1 MEDPRSI
8 TVTARKTRRESVSGR
23 KGCPVDGTELNVKND
38 RGGTGPTALATWRP
52 LEPLSG
58 VVMGSAGRQRPE

>member
-8 TVTARKTRRESVSGR
+8 TVTARKKRRENISGR

-52 LEPLSG
+52 PEPLSG